1 MDEITQPLDKVA
13 AITTDATD
21 LAIRFGPS
29 LAVAIAIL
37 AVGWFVG
44 GWLGRATDRVMQRT
58 EVDVTARLLLVR
70 IVVVLLV
77 PAPG

>member
-44 GWLGRATDRVMQRT
+44 AWLGRATDRMMQRT